1 MTAIV
6 AARLLS
12 FGPTSFTSEPF
23 HIHSHKRRWKGGSI
37 EPHPTD
43 KALIVNY
50 QLEATVFGDPNNP
63 MLEEKKVSCF
73 LFIFITSFFLY
84 PILSF
89 LFQMIKILFELL
101 CKYSLPTHTEEGLSF
116 LSCVFSFLVCLLKYP
131 F

>member
-12 FGPTSFTSEPF
+12 FGLTSFTSEPF

-73 LFIFITSFFLY
+73 LFIFITSFFLS

-101 CKYSLPTHTEEGLSF
+101 CKYSLPTHTEKGTLLF
-116 LSCVFSFLVCLLKYP
+116 VLFFILCL
-131 F
+131 